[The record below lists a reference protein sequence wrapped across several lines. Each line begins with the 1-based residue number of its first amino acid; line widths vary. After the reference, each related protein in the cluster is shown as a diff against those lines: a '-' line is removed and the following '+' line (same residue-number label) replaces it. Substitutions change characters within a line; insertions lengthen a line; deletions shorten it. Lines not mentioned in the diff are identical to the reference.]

1 MKYCTM
7 ELCLG
12 NIFLENVVTD
22 YEHLKDI
29 FKLDILWCFSKCVKE
44 EIYKEKGSTLTNKI
58 HIWHQ
63 YGLAIFIVY

>member
-44 EIYKEKGSTLTNKI
+44 GNIQGKGQYINK
-58 HIWHQ
+58 
-63 YGLAIFIVY
+63 